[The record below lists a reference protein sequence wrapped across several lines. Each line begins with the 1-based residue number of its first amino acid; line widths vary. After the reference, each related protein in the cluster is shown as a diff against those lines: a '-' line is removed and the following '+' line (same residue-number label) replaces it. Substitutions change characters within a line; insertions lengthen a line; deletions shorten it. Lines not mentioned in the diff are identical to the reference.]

1 VRFAQPGFNNDD
13 LVDQNGDQADGMTK
27 TKTVIVKLPPN
38 ANIDDK
44 IAEYLARPDVA
55 FAEPNAV
62 VSSSDD
68 YTAGRHGRL
77 GHDHRPDG
85 HGSDS
90 RGRHGSDGDDGH
102 RPDDHR
108 PDGGGNDGFDDDDGD
123 DRPDRRDFPQD
134 RQRHVP
140 EPAVGPDDG
149 SRLRRLGALPGQLQP
164 PNGPMIAIVDSGIDS
179 LHRICSA
186 RSRPTRARTA

>member
-1 VRFAQPGFNNDD
+1 MGRWAQGGTTIAVATLAAVAVASAHAGGPGGNSGNPGSSAPRQTILVRFAQPGFNNDD

-123 DRPDRRDFPQD
+123 
-134 RQRHVP
+134 
-140 EPAVGPDDG
+140 E
-149 SRLRRLGALPGQLQP
+149 
-164 PNGPMIAIVDSGIDS
+164 
-179 LHRICSA
+179 
-186 RSRPTRARTA
+186 PTRPPRLPARPPTTRT